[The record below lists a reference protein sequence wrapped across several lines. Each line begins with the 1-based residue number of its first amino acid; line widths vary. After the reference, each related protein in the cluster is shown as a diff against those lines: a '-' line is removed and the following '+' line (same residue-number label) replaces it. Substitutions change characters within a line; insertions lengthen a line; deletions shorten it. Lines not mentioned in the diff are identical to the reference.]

1 MPFGSLGST
10 LRRHCHCEMQ
20 HSELCFNKP
29 ANSSVATRRWGKTFR
44 LIAHPAS
51 KLVDPPGS
59 SPDVHPFPVTR
70 GTPPHI
76 ESLQRAERNEP
87 LRSLHCTASLQR
99 RLSTATYCSF
109 IVFVRCVT
117 PRAAMH
123 AHRSKTARRS
133 AAALPRRC
141 RRSRRKPNRQ
151 GRPSSSLRRPPPA
164 RSLVAIVGMPQPL
177 SATESTAQYQSRRSR
192 RSL

>member
-1 MPFGSLGST
+1 
-10 LRRHCHCEMQ
+10 MQ

-87 LRSLHCTASLQR
+87 LRSLPCTALQR
-99 RLSTATYCSF
+99 RLSTATYCSI

-151 GRPSSSLRRPPPA
+151 GRPSSSAGTFLGGSRCDA
-164 RSLVAIVGMPQPL
+164 AAITCDRSDRTVSEPSQPSQP
-177 SATESTAQYQSRRSR
+177 SAFLHVVRLHTSRT
-192 RSL
+192 